1 MPANLER
8 IAIVDGDILTSFGHG
23 INCCF
28 DGLLEGRRALSHDDA
43 LVCTTGSGWLGRV
56 SGINE
61 TETRFDA
68 LLDALAPDLLA
79 PETDIR
85 ILLASTLGNAPT
97 ANTPDRPGFALP
109 GVDVFSA
116 ACASSSAALCFA
128 ADLLATGR
136 ETAVRVVA
144 ADALSEFVYSGF
156 ASLGALDMEPSRPF
170 DTSRAGLNLGEAA
183 GWMLL
188 MTESRARSEGRAPR
202 GYLAGWGQRNDA
214 HHLTA
219 PHREARGLIAS
230 IQAARERA
238 DSRGAAYPVVTYC
251 AHGTGTRYNDAMEM
265 KAAKACFS
273 PPVPLWSV
281 KGAIGHTLGASGLVE
296 TWLALHALE
305 RGVAPMT
312 VGCTTPECPDG
323 GVTLHNT
330 PVTPDGL
337 ALTTNSG
344 FGGINAALLLQR
356 GDAP

>member
-1 MPANLER
+1 MSASVER
-8 IAIVDGDILTSFGHG
+8 IAIVAGDILTAFGHG
-23 INCCF
+23 IARCF

-43 LVCTTGSGWLGRV
+43 LVGTTDAGWLGRIP
-56 SGINE
+56 GIDE
-61 TETRFDA
+61 METRFDA
-68 LLDALAPDLLA
+68 LLDALAPNLLV
-79 PETDIR
+79 PETGIR
-85 ILLASTLGNAPT
+85 LLLASTLGNAPT
-97 ANTPDRPGFALP
+97 IASPSRPGFTLP

-156 ASLGALDMEPSRPF
+156 ASLGALDTEPSRPF
-170 DTSRAGLNLGEAA
+170 DASRAGLNLGEAA

-188 MTESRARSEGRAPR
+188 MTESRARREGRVPR

-230 IQAARERA
+230 IHAARERA
-238 DSRGAAYPVVTYC
+238 EARGVTRPVVTYC

-265 KAAKACFS
+265 RAAKACFA

-296 TWLALHALE
+296 AWLTLHALE
-305 RGVAPMT
+305 RGVVPAT
-312 VGCTTPECPDG
+312 VGCTTPEVEDA
-323 GVTLHNT
+323 GVTLQNT
-330 PVTPDGL
+330 PVASDGL

-356 GDAP
+356 GDEP